1 MWCFVSARSLNL
13 LLLAFFTPLH
23 MVFLTNL
30 GLLTTTNSPI
40 YKPWAYISLLKSFRG
55 AYKGRG
61 LYPTEVIAGIEKAL
75 PHKLQQCWSKY
86 IVISITQGSKNHQRC
101 SYILWWFASRAE
113 EILKYLCVIVD
124 ESLSCSSH
132 ISYVASRAY
141 PKLKLLNRILSYLD
155 PTTLL
160 KIYKAT
166 MLPILDC
173 GCILWGSYSK

>member
-1 MWCFVSARSLNL
+1 MSMLWAPENHIYVNMGNRRILYLWTKIDQKVKMWCFVSARSLHL

-23 MVFLTNL
+23 IVFLTNL

-75 PHKLQQCWSKY
+75 PHKVQQCWSKY
-86 IVISITQGSKNHQRC
+86 IVISITQGSQNHQRC

-113 EILKYLCVIVD
+113 EIL
-124 ESLSCSSH
+124 
-132 ISYVASRAY
+132 
-141 PKLKLLNRILSYLD
+141 
-155 PTTLL
+155 
-160 KIYKAT
+160 
-166 MLPILDC
+166 
-173 GCILWGSYSK
+173 